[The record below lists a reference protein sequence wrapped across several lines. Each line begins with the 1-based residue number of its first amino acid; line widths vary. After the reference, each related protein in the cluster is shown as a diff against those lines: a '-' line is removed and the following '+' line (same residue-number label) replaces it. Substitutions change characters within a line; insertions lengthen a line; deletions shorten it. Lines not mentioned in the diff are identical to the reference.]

1 MIELGIKGAY
11 LVSDTELGLWFLL
24 GYMTC
29 ISLFFVVASILKVIK
44 EINQKHQ
51 KYRKG
56 LSDKDY
62 RKYMERFK

>member
-11 LVSDTELGLWFLL
+11 LVSDTELGLWFIA

-29 ISLFFVVASILKVIK
+29 ISFFFVVASILKGIK

-51 KYRKG
+51 KYREG

-62 RKYMERFK
+62 RKYMERLI